1 MKETQEDNKKK
12 LKKKYNNKWL
22 DYVMVDEKGD
32 LIKHKI
38 FGIGRVI
45 EVTKIKNEFKLKINF
60 GGNIKDI
67 MSSFVE
73 KVI

>member
-1 MKETQEDNKKK
+1 MQARLKTPLNQIQEYLIYD
-12 LKKKYNNKWL
+12 L
-22 DYVMVDEKGD
+22 